1 MRRSAIPTSAP
12 GIDRVYSGTVN
23 RMKYHFLV
31 KPGADPRHI
40 QLAYR
45 GATGVQVSDA
55 GRLEVVTPLG
65 NLQDDRPVAYQR

>member
-1 MRRSAIPTSAP
+1 
-12 GIDRVYSGTVN
+12 
-23 RMKYHFLV
+23 MKYHFLV

-45 GATGVQVSDA
+45 GATGVQVSAA
-55 GRLEVVTPLG
+55 GKLEVVTPLG